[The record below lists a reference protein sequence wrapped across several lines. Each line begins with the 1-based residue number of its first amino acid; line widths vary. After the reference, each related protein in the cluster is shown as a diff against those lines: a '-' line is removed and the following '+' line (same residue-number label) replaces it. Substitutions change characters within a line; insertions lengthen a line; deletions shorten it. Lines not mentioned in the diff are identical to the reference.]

1 MTHTYDCLNELNRFT
16 FSMDKQNPAEVED
29 FTYGARMTSGETKDG
44 AIKTQGNKNLELKH
58 GRDDSP
64 LFATAV
70 NSRRLL

>member
-1 MTHTYDCLNELNRFT
+1 MRELSRFT

-29 FTYGARMTSGETKDG
+29 FTYAAGMTSGEKKDG
-44 AIKTQGNKNLELKH
+44 AIKTQANKNLKLKQ